1 MSILSTRMFP
11 PGFVEFAAFGGL
23 PHGGAI
29 DIYVSVS
36 LVGIELLTVDA
47 RIVITSVDTDR
58 RLAEAVNRLDL
69 TETGN
74 KGLTELIVDT
84 TQGAAK
90 RKTARA
96 IDA

>member
-1 MSILSTRMFP
+1 M
-11 PGFVEFAAFGGL
+11 
-23 PHGGAI
+23 
-29 DIYVSVS
+29 
-36 LVGIELLTVDA
+36 
-47 RIVITSVDTDR
+47 
-58 RLAEAVNRLDL
+58 NRLDL

-96 IDA
+96 IDAVMERLSMNDVARSIQMRRFPADRL